1 MGKFG
6 WLLKVARAKIAQI
19 GLFPFA
25 ILMAGK
31 VIERI
36 RHPRCKC
43 ADLCRSY
50 VTGAHGVEIGGP
62 SRIFSGAGRIPLYDV
77 AAKIDGL
84 NFSSETVWA
93 SELGEDRPFVFGKKV
108 LGRQFVREASHFPD
122 IDTAAFDFVLSSHVI
137 EHLANPLRGLREWGR
152 VLREGGV
159 LVLVVPHKDA
169 TFDHRRPV
177 TKFEHILEDF
187 SSDMGEDDKTHIPE
201 VLELHDFDRDLWV
214 DNREEFRARCEDN
227 MRNRCIHHHVFD
239 TELAIRMVDQA
250 GFWILAVEPAPA
262 NNIVILCGKPN
273 AGKQVDNAG
282 QWDAG
287 AEWRKA
293 SPFPTDRGNGAMIA
307 SDN

>member
-6 WLLKVARAKIAQI
+6 RLFKVVRAKIRQY

-25 ILMAGK
+25 VLAMRKA
-31 VIERI
+31 IEPIWR
-36 RHPRCKC
+36 PRCKC

-50 VTGAHGVEIGGP
+50 MTGAHGLEIGGP
-62 SRIFSGAGRIPLYDV
+62 SRIFSGVGLIPLYDV
-77 AAKIDGL
+77 AAKTDGL
-84 NFSSETVWA
+84 NFSSKTVWA
-93 SELGEDRPFVFGKKV
+93 SESGEDQNFVFGKKV

-122 IDTAAFDFVLSSHVI
+122 IGTGAFDFVLSSHVI

-177 TKFEHILEDF
+177 TKFEHILDDF
-187 SSDMGEDDKTHIPE
+187 SDDMGEDDRTHIPE
-201 VLELHDFDRDLWV
+201 VLDLHDFDRDLWA

-239 TELAIRMVDQA
+239 TALAVRMVDHA
-250 GFWILAVEPAPA
+250 GFQILAVDHALP
-262 NNIVILCGKPN
+262 NNIVIVAQKEGSGFLPEN
-273 AGKQVDNAG
+273 AAVINGRAAWQHT
-282 QWDAG
+282 
-287 AEWRKA
+287 
-293 SPFPTDRGNGAMIA
+293 SPFPSDRP
-307 SDN
+307 